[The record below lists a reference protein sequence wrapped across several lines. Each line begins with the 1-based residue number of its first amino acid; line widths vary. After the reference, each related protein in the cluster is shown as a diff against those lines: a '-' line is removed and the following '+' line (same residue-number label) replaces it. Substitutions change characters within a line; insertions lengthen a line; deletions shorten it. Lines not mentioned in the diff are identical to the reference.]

1 MKKTILVVEDEDR
14 IRKLISDYLKIEDFK
29 IIEATNGSDAL
40 LEFSNNKIDLI
51 ILDVMIPNLDG
62 FTVCKA
68 IRKNSDVPIIFL
80 TAKSEEEDKLAGF
93 ELGADEY
100 VTKPFSPKVLVA
112 RSKALLKRIE
122 GTTATLNNVFNA
134 QGLKVNYLSRQVY
147 VDNKQISLSPTEYDL
162 LAYLIKN
169 KGIVL
174 SRNALLDNVWG
185 YSYDGDLRT
194 VDTHVKRLREKLS
207 DKSKLIC
214 TVRGTGYRFEV
225 IE

>member
-1 MKKTILVVEDEDR
+1 M
-14 IRKLISDYLKIEDFK
+14 RKLISDYLKMEDFK
-29 IIEATNGSDAL
+29 VIEATNGSDAL
-40 LEFSNNKIDLI
+40 LQFSSNKVDLI
-51 ILDVMIPNLDG
+51 ILDVMMPSLDG
-62 FTVCKA
+62 FAVCKT
-68 IRKNSDVPIIFL
+68 IRQNSDVPIIFL
-80 TAKSEEEDKLAGF
+80 TAKGEEDDKLTGF

-112 RSKALLKRIE
+112 RSKALLKRVE
-122 GTTATLNNVFNA
+122 GSIGKPDNVFDI
-134 QGLKVNYLSRQVY
+134 QGLKVNLLSRQVY
-147 VDNKQISLSPTEYDL
+147 VDSSEISLSPTEYDL

-194 VDTHVKRLREKLS
+194 VDTHIKRLREKLMN
-207 DKSKLIC
+207 KSKFIC
-214 TVRGTGYRFEV
+214 TVRGSGYRFEV

>member
-1 MKKTILVVEDEDR
+1 MEKTILVVEDEDR
-14 IRKLISDYLKIEDFK
+14 MRKLICDYLKIENFK
-29 IIEATNGSDAL
+29 VIEAINGSEAL
-40 LEFSNNKIDLI
+40 LEFSNKKVDLI
-51 ILDVMIPNLDG
+51 ILDVMMPTLDG
-62 FTVCKA
+62 FTVCKT

-80 TAKSEEEDKLAGF
+80 TAKSEEEDKLTGF

-112 RSKALLKRIE
+112 RSKSLLKRIE
-122 GTTATLNNVFNA
+122 GTIGKPDNVFDT
-134 QGLKVNYLSRQVY
+134 QGLKVNLLSRQVY
-147 VDNKQISLSPTEYDL
+147 VDNNEINLSPTEYDL

-174 SRNALLDNVWG
+174 TRNALLDNVWG

-194 VDTHVKRLREKLS
+194 VDTHIKRLREKLS
-207 DKSKLIC
+207 AKSKFIC